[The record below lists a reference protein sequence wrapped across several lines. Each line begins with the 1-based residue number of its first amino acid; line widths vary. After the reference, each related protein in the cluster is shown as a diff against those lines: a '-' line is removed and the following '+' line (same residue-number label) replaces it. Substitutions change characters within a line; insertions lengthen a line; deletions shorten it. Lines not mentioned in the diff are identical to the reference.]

1 MMSMN
6 KEDLR
11 EIEEGLY
18 GNLEKLKNLLKAK
31 NKHLYERWKAGGFIV
46 DTNIVSMYPNAQ
58 DVIEQLQDE
67 DEDDYDEEGDE

>member
-1 MMSMN
+1 MSVN

-67 DEDDYDEEGDE
+67 DEDDYDEEGDK

>member
-1 MMSMN
+1 MSVN

-18 GNLEKLKNLLKAK
+18 GNLEKLKNLLKDK
-31 NKHLYERWKAGGFIV
+31 NRHLYERWKAGGFIV